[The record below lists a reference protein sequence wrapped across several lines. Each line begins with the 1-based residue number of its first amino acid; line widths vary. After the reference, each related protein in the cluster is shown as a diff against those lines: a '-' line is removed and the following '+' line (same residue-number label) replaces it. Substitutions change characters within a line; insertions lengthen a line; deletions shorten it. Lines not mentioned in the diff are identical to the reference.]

1 MGKEWAG
8 RVCKSLRLLAPFAKD
23 ASHERIQANVYSFC
37 LKVLGPNLCYV
48 SYPWDHWKASCYGY
62 LGPSRYPDSPLD

>member
-8 RVCKSLRLLAPFAKD
+8 RVCKSLRLLAPFAED
-23 ASHERIQANVYSFC
+23 ASHDRFQANVYSFYFN
-37 LKVLGPNLCYV
+37 VLAPNSYYVCYHR
-48 SYPWDHWKASCYGY
+48 DHWKASCYGY